1 VSNSSTVRA
10 EKKHQAPAWFWWA
23 AWVCVLGGI
32 IVMGFL
38 IIYQIDER
46 LSLYDQ
52 ILELRVQQ
60 DDALEDLERLKIERG
75 SERSYERVV
84 DIAVN
89 ELYMQ
94 FPDKVEITSSETSE

>member
-1 VSNSSTVRA
+1 MSNSSTDQGV
-10 EKKHQAPAWFWWA
+10 EKNQAPTWFWWA

-60 DDALEDLERLKIERG
+60 DDALEELESLKIERG

-84 DIAVN
+84 DVAES
-89 ELYMQ
+89 ELHMQ
-94 FPDKVEITSSETSE
+94 FPDKVEVTSSETIE

>member
-1 VSNSSTVRA
+1 MSNNSA
-10 EKKHQAPAWFWWA
+10 AQADKKRQAPSWFWWA
-23 AWVCVLGGI
+23 AWVCVLSGI

-60 DDALEDLERLKIERG
+60 DDALEELKSLQVERG

-84 DIAVN
+84 DLATN
-89 ELYMQ
+89 ELQME
-94 FPDKVEITSSETSE
+94 FPRRVEVTSAETEE

>member
-1 VSNSSTVRA
+1 MSASSAVQ
-10 EKKHQAPAWFWWA
+10 EDKKHQTPPWFWWA
-23 AWVCVLGGI
+23 AWICVLSGI

-60 DDALEDLERLKIERG
+60 DDALEELKSLQVERG

-84 DIAVN
+84 DIATN
-89 ELYMQ
+89 ELRME
-94 FPDKVEITSSETSE
+94 FPKKVEVTSLETKE

>member
-1 VSNSSTVRA
+1 MSNSSTVQA
-10 EKKHQAPAWFWWA
+10 EKKQQAPPWFWWA
-23 AWVCVLGGI
+23 SWVCVLGGI

-46 LSLYDQ
+46 LSLYNQ

-60 DDALEDLERLKIERG
+60 DDALEELESLKIERG

-89 ELYMQ
+89 ELHMQ
-94 FPDKVEITSSETSE
+94 FPDKVEVTSSETIE

>member
-1 VSNSSTVRA
+1 MSSSLTAQA
-10 EKKHQAPAWFWWA
+10 EKKLQAPPWFWWA
-23 AWVCVLGGI
+23 AWVCVLSGI

-60 DDALEDLERLKIERG
+60 DDALEELESLKIERG

-89 ELYMQ
+89 ELQMQ
-94 FPDKVEITSSETSE
+94 FPNKVEVTGSETIE

>member
-1 VSNSSTVRA
+1 
-10 EKKHQAPAWFWWA
+10 
-23 AWVCVLGGI
+23 
-32 IVMGFL
+32 MGFL

-60 DDALEDLERLKIERG
+60 DDALEELKSLQVERG

-84 DIAVN
+84 DLATN
-89 ELYMQ
+89 ELQME
-94 FPDKVEITSSETSE
+94 FPRRVEVTSAETEE

>member
-1 VSNSSTVRA
+1 MSAKSVAQST
-10 EKKHQAPAWFWWA
+10 KKNQAPVWFWWA
-23 AWVCVLGGI
+23 AWICVLSGI

-46 LSLYDQ
+46 LNLYDQ

-60 DDALEDLERLKIERG
+60 DDALEELKSLQVERG

-84 DIAVN
+84 DIATT
-89 ELYMQ
+89 ELQME
-94 FPDKVEITSSETSE
+94 FPDKVVRTDLESVE

>member
-1 VSNSSTVRA
+1 MSNSSATQA
-10 EKKHQAPAWFWWA
+10 DKKRQTPTWFWWA
-23 AWVCVLGGI
+23 AWVCALSGI

-38 IIYQIDER
+38 IVYQIDER

-60 DDALEDLERLKIERG
+60 DDALEELKSLQVERG

-84 DIAVN
+84 DIATN
-89 ELYMQ
+89 ELQME
-94 FPDKVEITSSETSE
+94 FPQKVEVSSLENEE

>member
-1 VSNSSTVRA
+1 MSNRSTTQP
-10 EKKHQAPAWFWWA
+10 EKKRQAPTWFWWG
-23 AWVCVLGGI
+23 AWVCVLSGI

-52 ILELRVQQ
+52 ILELRVQH
-60 DDALEDLERLKIERG
+60 DDALEELKSLQVERG

-84 DIAVN
+84 DIATN
-89 ELYMQ
+89 ELQME
-94 FPDKVEITSSETSE
+94 FPSKVEVANLENEE